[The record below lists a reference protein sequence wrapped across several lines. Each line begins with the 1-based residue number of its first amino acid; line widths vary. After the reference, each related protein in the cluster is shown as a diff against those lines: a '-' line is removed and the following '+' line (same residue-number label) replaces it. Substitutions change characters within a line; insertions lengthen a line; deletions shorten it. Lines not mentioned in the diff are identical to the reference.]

1 MPSIKITFK
10 DGSSYIYDDVPEEVT
25 QEEVYARAIQDF
37 PKKSITVMD
46 KLGKPSSVGDALLS
60 GVKGSAAFM
69 GDLAIGLPK
78 MAAGTALAV
87 GGKLTNPDI
96 SFQKHLDN
104 ANAAMEDTFPSL
116 SKSMGVEN
124 DLSYK
129 APMAPFTA
137 YGEGVQKAADLLS
150 FGNEDVEGAL
160 NVIGNFAP
168 IPFAGKAAKGVQN
181 AHQKVYDSL
190 ADIKLN
196 RKTKTPTPEVDVGA
210 ELRAAAAAKQAAPK
224 EPRRATQ
231 AEIDAQAALN
241 RLSQY
246 EEANPSKQSAAPYV
260 DPRQDM
266 LPFTNNIEDGYQGV
280 VPKQG
285 DLFKD
290 NGTGVFDYDATST
303 WKPNAFD
310 NMVGSLTK
318 ESPVL
323 PTKAE
328 TPTPG
333 TVGGWGKQ
341 DLEGLL
347 NQGEQGR
354 QAAMFQRLAAERQAE
369 LAQKQE
375 HQRLAEL
382 QGMRVD
388 SEGGIWN
395 KDNVDVQGH
404 IDALNLQR
412 DKQAAADM
420 LIRERQAA
428 LEQQVARQHSLD
440 FNAAERAR
448 QEQGAI
454 PPRHSGLYLENNPTD
469 FTANVLPDSPQARA
483 RAEELAAQERYAE
496 AQRQR
501 DAYEA
506 EQQRLMQERVQA
518 GQLLRNEGG
527 LPPNAAQNLDQSSI
541 TALRNKLENE
551 HAAGSLEEALA
562 SARQLAEL
570 NSRGQQMSI
579 VEDYGNNNPMD
590 HMPHMRMDTRTD
602 LLGNPIGDGIPF
614 RADLSM
620 EAQHLQD
627 PLQRNLWGDEL
638 PIQTGDGGIP
648 LTQAIDNMPPGS
660 ARTRGIQSLQHEMKA
675 PDDLQMASD
684 TANSFANGD
693 ASLLPEQS
701 DPVAAKA
708 LSEANAKRDA
718 DATQSIGRMI
728 RSSRGL
734 GGKGGL
740 TRGAA
745 TPDFLTMGLARMIE
759 KSFRKVER
767 SVKDLTR
774 EQRLG
779 QAVLSSVNKDVAEH
793 VPPGPAL
800 QDWIEAALQDKNNG
814 AVAHAWQSGLIGAA
828 QKQESVGLQ
837 GAGRWLN
844 WGQKAG
850 DWYIRKNVLP
860 LERSLAKLGKKDLMA
875 INDVLRYE
883 EETGSA
889 LTGTDIANMSSVTAD
904 AINLRQSFRKIQN
917 DMATRVN
924 AVLEAAGQ
932 KPMTISEH
940 YYAASWKGDWDLPV
954 YDKNGEKVFH
964 LRANSKKEIAAQV
977 KALREKFPE
986 LDLDD
991 KGFAGSYIK
1000 QRGAD
1005 GRMETVRSGQ
1015 TNAQFMANRSG
1026 GSARYDVLTHY
1037 TQMLNMLG
1045 DSSLVPAIKE
1055 AMGEWAK
1062 EQGVKYH
1069 GQNVHMETKHGVRG
1083 FRGDRPDFNKSQ
1095 NAKDGLKAQIDY
1107 MKQTY
1112 SWLTMQEALK
1122 NVNDF
1127 MAHPELQKTQPE
1139 NMALI
1144 KAYVNE
1150 ELGTGVNYVRDLEAG
1165 FAEWMGRSRADLYD
1179 ATYMVK
1185 SAFYLQQLGFNMGQ
1199 TLGSLGSFF
1208 LSAPAEIASL
1218 SSQGYKG
1225 GTLSAWGLGV
1235 AEGLTAFSQH
1245 GSNWLADRFGTKAPN
1260 VPMSAF
1266 GKSATKYME
1275 DNGIIN
1281 KTMFDEESDI
1291 GVNPVLQ
1298 TAAKTAGATITLPEH
1313 MTRSVMFMVA
1323 ARKIKSSAPGKYMT
1337 DMEIFQKA
1345 EESTNLTL
1353 TGFNRADRPLIVN
1366 RMGTVGLSTY
1376 MYKSFLVSLAN
1387 NMISMTQRREGKALM
1402 ALVLAHQLMGGV
1414 GNAPG
1419 VPEVDAA
1426 WQKFRDWQ
1434 AEKNP
1439 AFYTEHLRDLMPH
1452 GISGEIMK
1460 RGWYDWA
1467 KHGVPS
1473 AMLGAGIASKFSPQ
1487 MLDIDRPSSNFA
1499 GAAGHALDMVTD
1511 VPELTSQEGALGYAH
1526 NYLAPPMLAG
1536 AMENHLDAFGRDVP
1550 TGRAIGNPYAS
1561 RGTDTKTSYV
1571 RDTKDQAMRYAG
1583 LRSLKETETRRANN
1597 MEEREYTRQNAA
1609 GKALEQKIARARI
1622 SGNMQNVSKEI
1633 SAYYM
1638 LYGEKAQAKLEA
1650 LLANPQDFVEASYRR
1665 ALAVKEDDLI
1675 GLQSVARRSKFD
1687 R

>member
-10 DGSSYIYDDVPEEVT
+10 DGSSYIYDDVPEEVS
-25 QEEVYARAIQDF
+25 QEEVYARAVQDF

-46 KLGKPSSVGDALLS
+46 KLGKSSSVGDSLLS
-60 GVKGSAAFM
+60 GVKGTAAVL
-69 GDLAIGLPK
+69 GDLASGLPK
-78 MAAGTALAV
+78 MAAATTLGV
-87 GGKLTNPDI
+87 GGKLVNPDM

-104 ANAAMEDTFPSL
+104 ANAAVEDTFPSL
-116 SKSMGVEN
+116 AKFLGVEK
-124 DLSYK
+124 DISYT

-137 YGEGVQKAADLLS
+137 YGEGVQKAADFLS

-160 NVIGNFAP
+160 NVIGNVAP
-168 IPFAGKAAKGVQN
+168 IPFAGKAAKGVKK

-190 ADIKLN
+190 SDIKLN

-210 ELRAAAAAKQAAPK
+210 ELRAAAAAKQAA
-224 EPRRATQ
+224 E
-231 AEIDAQAALN
+231 
-241 RLSQY
+241 
-246 EEANPSKQSAAPYV
+246 V
-260 DPRQDM
+260 
-266 LPFTNNIEDGYQGV
+266 
-280 VPKQG
+280 QG
-285 DLFKD
+285 DSSPAFSRIIEETAPVSKALPKPWEREAD
-290 NGTGVFDYDATST
+290 TG
-303 WKPNAFD
+303 P
-310 NMVGSLTK
+310 
-318 ESPVL
+318 
-323 PTKAE
+323 
-328 TPTPG
+328 
-333 TVGGWGKQ
+333 GGWGKQ

-354 QAAMFQRLAAERQAE
+354 QAAMFQRLAEERQAE

-375 HQRLAEL
+375 QQRLAEL

-388 SEGGIWN
+388 SEGGIWS
-395 KDNVDVQGH
+395 KDNVSVQGMLDEADFNKTRTQAA
-404 IDALNLQR
+404 DALYAEQQREWFGPKSPDWTQQR
-412 DKQAAADM
+412 DANLAA
-420 LIRERQAA
+420 
-428 LEQQVARQHSLD
+428 
-440 FNAAERAR
+440 NAAERAR

-469 FTANVLPDSPQARA
+469 FTAKILPDSPQARA
-483 RAEELAAQERYAE
+483 RAEEFAAQERYAE
-496 AQRQR
+496 VQRQR

-506 EQQRLMQERVQA
+506 EQQRLMQNRVRDMQ
-518 GQLLRNEGG
+518 GQQWRESGQQVQED
-527 LPPNAAQNLDQSSI
+527 PRFSANAAQNLDQSSI
-541 TALRNKLENE
+541 TALGNKLENE
-551 HAAGSLEEALA
+551 QAARSLEEAIA
-562 SARQLAEL
+562 SARQLADL
-570 NSRGQQMSI
+570 NERGQQMGI

-590 HMPHMRMDTRTD
+590 SMPEMRLDENGM
-602 LLGNPIGDGIPF
+602 PI

-620 EAQHLQD
+620 EVQQMQN

-648 LTQAIDNMPPGS
+648 LTQAIDSMPPGS

-675 PDDLQMASD
+675 PDDLQRASD
-684 TANSFANGD
+684 TANAFANGE
-693 ASLLPEQS
+693 ASLLPEQI
-701 DPVAAKA
+701 DPEAAKA
-708 LSEANAKRDA
+708 LTEANAKRDA

-734 GGKGGL
+734 GRGRPGL
-740 TRGAA
+740 TRGAVD
-745 TPDFLTMGLARMIE
+745 PNFLTMGLAKMIE
-759 KSFRKVER
+759 KSFRRVER

-800 QDWIEAALQDKNNG
+800 QEWVEAALQDKNNG
-814 AVAHAWQSGLIGAA
+814 AVAHAWQSGLIGAG
-828 QKQESVGLQ
+828 QKMESVGLQ
-837 GAGRWLN
+837 GSGRWLN

-860 LERSLAKLGKKDLMA
+860 LERALTKLNDKELMA
-875 INDVLRYE
+875 VNDVLRYE
-883 EETGSA
+883 EETGTA
-889 LTGTDIANMSSVTAD
+889 LTGTDIANMSTATAE

-940 YYAASWKGDWDLPV
+940 YYAASWRGDWDLPV
-954 YDKNGEKVFH
+954 YDKTGQKVFH
-964 LRANSKKEIAAQV
+964 LRANSRKEIEAQV

-1000 QRGAD
+1000 QKGAD
-1005 GRMETVRSGQ
+1005 GKMETVRSGQ
-1015 TNAQFMANRSG
+1015 TKVQFMANRTG

-1062 EQGVKYH
+1062 EQGVKYN
-1069 GQNVHMETKHGVRG
+1069 GQGVHMETKHGVRG
-1083 FRGDRPDFNKSQ
+1083 FRGDRPDFTKKQ

-1112 SWLTMQEALK
+1112 NWLPMQEALK

-1127 MAHPELQKTQPE
+1127 LSHPELQKTQPE

-1150 ELGTGVNYVRDLEAG
+1150 ELGSGVNYVRELESG
-1165 FAEWMGRSRADLYD
+1165 FAEWMGRSRADLYN

-1199 TLGSLGSFF
+1199 TIGSIGSFF
-1208 LSAPAEIASL
+1208 LSSPAEIASL

-1225 GTLSAWGLGV
+1225 GTASAWGLGV

-1245 GSNWLADRFGTKAPN
+1245 GSNWLAERFGTAAPN
-1260 VPMSAF
+1260 VPMSEF
-1266 GKSATKYME
+1266 GKKGTKYME

-1281 KTMFDEESDI
+1281 KTMFDEESEI
-1291 GVNPVLQ
+1291 GVNPALQ
-1298 TAAKTAGATITLPEH
+1298 AAAKTIGATITLPEH
-1313 MTRSVMFMVA
+1313 MTRSVMFMVT
-1323 ARKIKSSAPGKYMT
+1323 ARKIKESAPGKYMT

-1387 NMISMTQRREGKALM
+1387 NMISMAKRREGKAIL
-1402 ALVLAHQLMGGV
+1402 ALVMAHQLMGGV

-1419 VPEVDAA
+1419 VPEVDGA
-1426 WQKFRDWQ
+1426 WQKFLDWQ

-1439 AFYTEHLRDLMPH
+1439 AFYTENLRDLMPH

-1460 RGWYDWA
+1460 RGWYDWV

-1473 AMLGAGIASKFSPQ
+1473 AMLGAGVAGKFSPQ
-1487 MLDIDRPSSNFA
+1487 MLDVDRPSSNFA
-1499 GAAGHALDMVTD
+1499 GAAGHAAEMLGAL
-1511 VPELTSQEGALGYAH
+1511 PELTSADGALGYAH

-1536 AMENHLDAFGRDVP
+1536 AMENHLDAFGRDAEN
-1550 TGRAIGNPYAS
+1550 GRAIGNPYAP
-1561 RGTDTKTSYV
+1561 RGEDTRTSYV
-1571 RDTKDQAMRYAG
+1571 RDKKDQAMRYAG
-1583 LRSLKETETRRANN
+1583 LRSLKETETRRANI
-1597 MEEREYTRQNAA
+1597 MEDREYNRQNAA
-1609 GKALEQKIARARI
+1609 GKALEQKIARAKIR
-1622 SGNMQNVSKEI
+1622 GNLGEVSKEI
-1633 SAYYM
+1633 AAYIT
-1638 LYGEKAQAKLEA
+1638 LYGEKGKTKLDA
-1650 LLANPQDFVEASYRR
+1650 LLENPRDYVESEYRR
-1665 ALAVKEDDLI
+1665 AATVKEDDLI
-1675 GLQSVARRSKFD
+1675 GLQSVARRGKFD